1 MYKIY
6 IIQSEKNN
14 FLYVG
19 LTSNLEIRL
28 KYHNQ
33 GRVFST
39 KGYRPWKLVY
49 TEEVETRQEARKREK
64 YFKSGCGKEF
74 IKNFLYKPAI

>member
-1 MYKIY
+1 M
-6 IIQSEKNN
+6 
-14 FLYVG
+14 
-19 LTSNLEIRL
+19 TADLETRI

-39 KGYRPWKLVY
+39 KGFIPWKLVY
-49 TEEVETRQEARKREK
+49 TEKVDNRLNARKKEK

-74 IKNFLYKPAI
+74 IKKVIQLC

>member
-1 MYKIY
+1 MYTVY
-6 IIQSEKNN
+6 VIQSQKDGR
-14 FLYVG
+14 LYVG
-19 LTSNLEIRL
+19 MTADLETRI

-39 KGYRPWKLVY
+39 KRFIPWKLVY
-49 TEEVETRQEARKREK
+49 TEKVDNRLNARKKEK

-74 IKNFLYKPAI
+74 IKKVIQLC

>member
-1 MYKIY
+1 MYNVY
-6 IIQSEKNN
+6 VIQSQKNG

-19 LTSNLEIRL
+19 MTSNLKIRL

-39 KGYRPWKLVY
+39 QAYRPWKLVY
-49 TEEVETRQEARKREK
+49 NEDGFDSVSARKREK

-74 IKNFLYKPAI
+74 LKSLIIKP